1 MTFTNGI
8 FNIRSEQLILG
19 TAASV
24 AGTPGVTS
32 MIQTNGT
39 LSDQGITKNFLT
51 GTFNFT
57 FPVGTAGEYTPA
69 RFQASANTADG
80 TITLKPVDRQHPSV
94 TVGYDALQYYWNVS
108 STGFAGLTLQ
118 HFCHILRG

>member
-1 MTFTNGI
+1 MIFNGTSQQTLAGNGQGVLGNVEFNNAHGVWLENPHTIQGVMTFTNGI

-57 FPVGTAGEYTPA
+57 FP
-69 RFQASANTADG
+69 
-80 TITLKPVDRQHPSV
+80 
-94 TVGYDALQYYWNVS
+94 
-108 STGFAGLTLQ
+108 
-118 HFCHILRG
+118 